1 LVSMSKNVEQGYGES
16 EDDADDADSIEYA
29 DPALNYL
36 IFTVRS
42 LGS

>member
-1 LVSMSKNVEQGYGES
+1 MSMSEDVEEGDGES

-36 IFTVRS
+36 MFTVRS